1 MTSDA
6 KIGLLLGL
14 VVIVIIAFLIN
25 GLPSLLN
32 SASSEG
38 VVKTS
43 IASYGTPSVGLSDKA
58 DQAVKAI
65 NDLTEPAQNYRDIR
79 YTTVLPANAAA
90 EVSNAETQT
99 ARNNNEREKSV
110 AAEALSKVR
119 TFADKNLSDNKK
131 SSTKKIPSEYTVRNG
146 DSLWQIA
153 SVFLGD
159 GERYYEIVEL
169 NRDIIYDA
177 EDISVGMCLKLPRR

>member
-32 SASSEG
+32 SASADG

-43 IASYGTPSVGLSDKA
+43 IVGYKTASVGLSDKA
-58 DQAVKAI
+58 AQAVKAI
-65 NDLTEPAQNYRDIR
+65 KDLTEPAPNYRDVR
-79 YTTVLPANAAA
+79 YTAVLPAG
-90 EVSNAETQT
+90 VSNAETKP
-99 ARNNNEREKSV
+99 ARNSNEGKKS
-110 AAEALSKVR
+110 AAERLLSKVR
-119 TFADKNLSDNKK
+119 TFADKNLSSIK

>member
-25 GLPSLLN
+25 GLPGLLN
-32 SASSEG
+32 SGSSE
-38 VVKTS
+38 VEVKTS
-43 IASYGTPSVGLSDKA
+43 IASYKSPSVGLSDKA
-58 DQAVKAI
+58 DKAVKAI
-65 NDLTEPAQNYRDIR
+65 KDLTEPAQNYRDVR
-79 YTTVLPANAAA
+79 YTAVLPANASAD
-90 EVSNAETQT
+90 VSNAERETTQNT
-99 ARNNNEREKSV
+99 NKQKGSV
-110 AAEALSKVR
+110 TTGVLSKVR
-119 TFADKNLSDNKK
+119 KYAGKNLSNIK
-131 SSTKKIPSEYTVRNG
+131 SSRRTIPSEYTVREG

>member
-14 VVIVIIAFLIN
+14 IVIVIIAFLIN

-32 SASSEG
+32 SAPSDG
-38 VVKTS
+38 VIKTS
-43 IASYGTPSVGLSDKA
+43 IASYKTPSVGLSDKA
-58 DQAVKAI
+58 DRAVKAI
-65 NDLTEPAQNYRDIR
+65 SDLTEPAQNYRDVR
-79 YTTVLPANAAA
+79 YSTALPANAIAG
-90 EVSNAETQT
+90 VSNAEKQN
-99 ARNNNEREKSV
+99 ARNNNERKKSV
-110 AAEALSKVR
+110 AAGLLTKVR
-119 TFADKNLSDNKK
+119 TFADKNLSSVK
-131 SSTKKIPSEYTVRNG
+131 SFTKKIPSEYTVRNG

-169 NRDIIYDA
+169 NADIIYDA

>member
-25 GLPSLLN
+25 GLPGLLN

-43 IASYGTPSVGLSDKA
+43 IVGYGTASVGLSDKA

-65 NDLTEPAQNYRDIR
+65 KDLTVPAGNYRDVR
-79 YTTVLPANAAA
+79 YTAVLPASAAA
-90 EVSNAETQT
+90 GVSNAETKP
-99 ARNNNEREKSV
+99 ARNSNERKKSV
-110 AAEALSKVR
+110 AAGLLSKVK
-119 TFADKNLSDNKK
+119 TFADKKLSSIK
-131 SSTKKIPSEYTVRNG
+131 SSTKKIPSEYTVRSG

-169 NRDIIYDA
+169 NRDLIYDA

>member
-14 VVIVIIAFLIN
+14 GVIIIIAFLIN
-25 GLPSLLN
+25 GLPSLLGSD
-32 SASSEG
+32 SADD

-43 IASYGTPSVGLSDKA
+43 ITNYTIPSMGLSDKA

-65 NDLTEPAQNYRDIR
+65 KDLSPPTQNYRDVR
-79 YTTVLPANAAA
+79 YTAVLPANASAD
-90 EVSNAETQT
+90 VSKAVTKHGEGF
-99 ARNNNEREKSV
+99 
-110 AAEALSKVR
+110 LSKAR
-119 TFADKNLSDNKK
+119 TFADKKLSKIK
-131 SSTKKIPSEYTVRNG
+131 RSGKKIPSEYTVRNG
-146 DSLWQIA
+146 DSLWRIA
-153 SVFLGD
+153 SMFLGD

-169 NRDIIYDA
+169 NRGIIYDA

>member
-32 SASSEG
+32 SAPSEG

-43 IASYGTPSVGLSDKA
+43 IVNYRTPSVGLSDKA
-58 DQAVKAI
+58 DRAVKAI
-65 NDLTEPAQNYRDIR
+65 NDLTEPAQNYRDVR
-79 YTTVLPANAAA
+79 YTTVLPASAAA
-90 EVSNAETQT
+90 GV
-99 ARNNNEREKSV
+99 NNERKKSV
-110 AAEALSKVR
+110 TAGVLNKVR
-119 TFADKNLSDNKK
+119 TFADKNLSHSK
-131 SSTKKIPSEYTVRNG
+131 SSTKKIPSEYTVRSG
-146 DSLWQIA
+146 DSLWKIA
-153 SVFLGD
+153 SMFLGD

>member
-32 SASSEG
+32 SAHSEG

-43 IASYGTPSVGLSDKA
+43 IASYGTASVGLSDKA

-65 NDLTEPAQNYRDIR
+65 KDLTEPEQSYREVR
-79 YTTVLPANAAA
+79 YTAVLPASAAGD
-90 EVSNAETQT
+90 VSNAKTKP
-99 ARNNNEREKSV
+99 ARNSNERKKSV
-110 AAEALSKVR
+110 TAGVLNKVR
-119 TFADKNLSDNKK
+119 TFADKNLSNTKIP
-131 SSTKKIPSEYTVRNG
+131 TKKIPSKYTVRSG
-146 DSLWQIA
+146 DSLWLIA
-153 SVFLGD
+153 SRFLGD
-159 GERYYEIVEL
+159 GERYYELLEL

-177 EDISVGMCLKLPRR
+177 EDISVGMSLKLPRR

>member
-32 SASSEG
+32 SASSDG

-43 IASYGTPSVGLSDKA
+43 IASYRTPSVGLSDKA
-58 DQAVKAI
+58 DRAVKAI
-65 NDLTEPAQNYRDIR
+65 NDLTEPAQNYRDVR
-79 YTTVLPANAAA
+79 YTTVLPANAVAD
-90 EVSNAETQT
+90 V
-99 ARNNNEREKSV
+99 NNERKKSV
-110 AAEALSKVR
+110 AASLLSKVR
-119 TFADKNLSDNKK
+119 TFADKNLSSIK
-131 SSTKKIPSEYTVRNG
+131 SSTKKISSEYTIRSG

>member
-32 SASSEG
+32 SASSDG

-43 IASYGTPSVGLSDKA
+43 IASYKAPSVGLSDKA

-65 NDLTEPAQNYRDIR
+65 NDLTEPAHNYRDVR
-79 YTTVLPANAAA
+79 YTTVLPANAVAD
-90 EVSNAETQT
+90 VSNAETKP
-99 ARNNNEREKSV
+99 ARNSNEQKKS
-110 AAEALSKVR
+110 AAAGVLSKVK
-119 TFADKNLSDNKK
+119 TFADKNLLSIKR
-131 SSTKKIPSEYTVRNG
+131 SAKKIPSKYTVRNG
-146 DSLWQIA
+146 DSLWKIA

-169 NRDIIYDA
+169 NRDVIYDA

>member
-43 IASYGTPSVGLSDKA
+43 IVGYKTASVGLSDKA

-65 NDLTEPAQNYRDIR
+65 NDLTGPARSYRDVR
-79 YTTVLPANAAA
+79 YTAVLPASAAA
-90 EVSNAETQT
+90 GV
-99 ARNNNEREKSV
+99 NNERKKS
-110 AAEALSKVR
+110 AAAGLLNKVR
-119 TFADKNLSDNKK
+119 TFADKNLSSIK
-131 SSTKKIPSEYTVRNG
+131 SSTKKIPSEYTVRSG

>member
-38 VVKTS
+38 VIKTS
-43 IASYGTPSVGLSDKA
+43 IASYKTPSVGLSDKA

-65 NDLTEPAQNYRDIR
+65 KNLTVPAGNYRDVR
-79 YTTVLPANAAA
+79 YTAVLPAAG
-90 EVSNAETQT
+90 VSNAETKP
-99 ARNNNEREKSV
+99 ARNNNERKKSV
-110 AAEALSKVR
+110 AAGLLSKAR
-119 TFADKNLSDNKK
+119 TFADKNLSHIK
-131 SSTKKIPSEYTVRNG
+131 SSTKKIPSEYTVRSG

-177 EDISVGMCLKLPRR
+177 EDISVGMSLKLPRR

>member
-43 IASYGTPSVGLSDKA
+43 IASYKTPSVGLSDKA
-58 DQAVKAI
+58 AQAVKAI
-65 NDLTEPAQNYRDIR
+65 KDLTEPAPNYRDVR
-79 YTTVLPANAAA
+79 YTAVLPANSVAG
-90 EVSNAETQT
+90 VSNAETQT
-99 ARNNNEREKSV
+99 ARSNNERKESV
-110 AAEALSKVR
+110 DAGLLTKVR
-119 TFADKNLSDNKK
+119 TFVDKNFSSIK

-146 DSLWQIA
+146 DSLWRIA